1 MKNLLRLS
9 TIILF
14 RLLLWCL
21 MTSSFDTKNLL
32 FGLTISILIPFGQ
45 YKNLRLASVFREIIL
60 ALKLPFDMLIESF
73 KVMFI
78 KNPQDYFTVIEMSP
92 MAKKNSKFSIFMDI
106 FRITFTPMSIV
117 IGKADDTHWK
127 IHTVVSGNKSEKME
141 VNNG

>member
-1 MKNLLRLS
+1 MKNLLRLT

-21 MTSSFDTKNLL
+21 MTSSFDIKNLL

-45 YKNLRLASVFREIIL
+45 YKNLRLTSVLRETIL
-60 ALKLPFDMLIESF
+60 TLKLPFDMLIESF
-73 KVMFI
+73 RVMLI
-78 KNPQDYFTVIEMSP
+78 KNPQDHFTVMEMSP

-117 IGKADDTHWK
+117 VGREDDTHWR
-127 IHTVVSGNKSEKME
+127 IHTVVSGEKSEKTE